1 MPTII
6 LNSTN
11 KCLSNSTKSCDSKV
25 IAFLGK
31 TKTKDIRSVM
41 NMWKLGMCW
50 AIQNPYKKSV
60 ILCIKS
66 LFFFIFIL
74 STLIVDYTVTFTLPS
89 PFFPW
94 IKPNTFSSL
103 RHIINHVG
111 NFDFFQNLI
120 LVVALAFSI
129 F

>member
-25 IAFLGK
+25 ITSLGK
-31 TKTKDIRSVM
+31 TKTKDIRNVM

-50 AIQNPYKKSV
+50 AIQNPYKSQLFFGSN
-60 ILCIKS
+60 LC
-66 LFFFIFIL
+66 FFIFIL